1 MSQKQLLPPDLMVS
15 QLSTID
21 LLTAMFPAPGELDI
35 STSSQECI
43 EKLREWCESPD
54 TGFESAVPSGIP
66 SSIDLAVHVPIVEG
80 EKTIQVNVYI
90 PLYCPASEPETEP
103 DTDTQ
108 TIDSPPPL
116 SYTLRQPSWMSK
128 AEVSKLS
135 ASMPTDDV
143 FEALEYIREAGA
155 RFLQDQKQQQE
166 AQQQHT
172 SSSNPRSTSTDPLVR
187 VWFYFPS
194 LSTRE
199 KRTDMVTHAPD
210 YSLTG
215 FVLAGK
221 PGVLCLEG
229 TSRNI
234 DAYMSFIKTHSWG
247 DIPSHQKKVSE
258 RYRETERVS
267 RVFGGMEEITDSL
280 GERGGQRANRGDMQA
295 LEAWLKGKGLGEA
308 FERVIF

>member
-1 MSQKQLLPPDLMVS
+1 MSQKSLLPPDLLEP

-21 LLTAMFPAPGELDI
+21 LLTAMFPGPGELEI
-35 STSSQECI
+35 STSTQECV
-43 EKLREWCESPD
+43 EKLQDWCQSTDAGPESN
-54 TGFESAVPSGIP
+54 TPSGIP
-66 SSIDLAVHVPIVEG
+66 SSIDIAVHVPIVEG
-80 EKTIQVNVYI
+80 EKTIQVNIYI
-90 PLYCPASEPETEP
+90 PLYCPASGPEPE
-103 DTDTQ
+103 

-116 SYTLRQPSWMSK
+116 SYTLRQPDWMSK

-135 ASMPTDDV
+135 GSMPGDDI
-143 FEALEYIREAGA
+143 FEALEYIREVGT
-155 RFLQDQKQQQE
+155 RFLEDQKQQQ
-166 AQQQHT
+166 QQQQQENT
-172 SSSNPRSTSTDPLVR
+172 LSTSESGPLVR

-258 RYRETERVS
+258 RYRETGEGVS
-267 RVFGGMEEITDSL
+267 RVFSGMEEITDSL

-295 LEAWLKGKGLGEA
+295 LEAWLKGRGLGEA

>member
-1 MSQKQLLPPDLMVS
+1 MTQKSLLSPDLMES

-21 LLTAMFPAPGELDI
+21 LLTAMFPGPGELEI
-35 STSSQECI
+35 STSTQECV
-43 EKLREWCESPD
+43 EKLRDWCESTDADPE
-54 TGFESAVPSGIP
+54 TNTLCGIP

-80 EKTIQVNVYI
+80 EKTIQVNIYI
-90 PLYCPASEPETEP
+90 PLHYSAPESE
-103 DTDTQ
+103 

-116 SYTLRQPSWMSK
+116 SYTLRQPDWMSK
-128 AEVSKLS
+128 AEISKLS
-135 ASMPTDDV
+135 GSMPTDDI
-143 FEALEYIREAGA
+143 FEALEYIREEGT
-155 RFLQDQKQQQE
+155 RFLEEQKQQQNTL
-166 AQQQHT
+166 AN
-172 SSSNPRSTSTDPLVR
+172 SNSTSESGPLVR

-258 RYRETERVS
+258 RYRETGQDVK
-267 RVFGGMEEITDSL
+267 RVFSGMEEITDSL

-295 LEAWLKGKGLGEA
+295 LEAWLKGKGLGES